1 MEVNHVHE
9 DSTSSERLE
18 SPSRVQ
24 FGAPYIEAVEKK
36 RRIHVAVR
44 DESRLRA
51 DSGVGDSLVR

>member
-1 MEVNHVHE
+1 MNDVDEN
-9 DSTSSERLE
+9 STFSERLE
-18 SPSRVQ
+18 SPSGIE
-24 FGAPYIEAVEKK
+24 FGASYIEAVEKK